1 MLFFIALETLSLVT
15 KHWRLRH
22 PIQWWA
28 FRFLKLNFY
37 SCEGAY
43 KKCVRLFDTL
53 GSFFGLAGLLLGL
66 FSLLCDQV
74 GQHIPSVPCTI
85 VAKAHI
91 YFALFHPG
99 FIFFFSRLLP
109 LFSQILLY
117 CNPISL
123 IISPLSVRSGV

>member
-74 GQHIPSVPCTI
+74 GQHIPSVQCTI
-85 VAKAHI
+85 VAKA
-91 YFALFHPG
+91 
-99 FIFFFSRLLP
+99 
-109 LFSQILLY
+109 
-117 CNPISL
+117 NPIFILSSFILDLYSFSHDFCPCFPRFCCTAIVSL
-123 IISPLSVRSGV
+123 MC

>member
-1 MLFFIALETLSLVT
+1 MTGQRFFAYSYVILMLFFIALETLSLVT

-74 GQHIPSVPCTI
+74 RQHIPSVPYHSG
-85 VAKAHI
+85 KGP
-91 YFALFHPG
+91 YLF
-99 FIFFFSRLLP
+99 R
-109 LFSQILLY
+109 
-117 CNPISL
+117 
-123 IISPLSVRSGV
+123 PLSSWI